1 MLLATWR
8 STNYSKYTKFNELK
22 NIHYVTKNDYYI
34 WCINADN
41 LQNLITNSILTCLR
55 YPEKLYIFESED
67 YLIIDKSEWYKAIRL
82 HDVNQG
88 LLNPLDYVVDA
99 NFTGPVE
106 YLVKEIPKNCET
118 YEVLPFEIECEN
130 IIMNKSYQ
138 QSLSKFKEVYQ
149 KPNYSSYE
157 KSVKIA
163 RLNQMNF
170 LTYVL
175 PVIWSKKE
183 SEKIDLKNIMPLTWE
198 QIEVLATTFIGLALC
213 KKPDYLLEM
222 TAGFHYWDTTEGNWD
237 HKFHNLLVEKS
248 INTLNKKTV
257 KLYSDINDVKV
268 NRNDLCPCGSG
279 KKVKKCH
286 IK

>member
-106 YLVKEIPKNCET
+106 YLVKEIPK
-118 YEVLPFEIECEN
+118 
-130 IIMNKSYQ
+130 
-138 QSLSKFKEVYQ
+138 
-149 KPNYSSYE
+149 
-157 KSVKIA
+157 
-163 RLNQMNF
+163 
-170 LTYVL
+170 
-175 PVIWSKKE
+175 
-183 SEKIDLKNIMPLTWE
+183 
-198 QIEVLATTFIGLALC
+198 
-213 KKPDYLLEM
+213 
-222 TAGFHYWDTTEGNWD
+222 
-237 HKFHNLLVEKS
+237 
-248 INTLNKKTV
+248 TV
-257 KLYSDINDVKV
+257 KHMRYYPLK
-268 NRNDLCPCGSG
+268 
-279 KKVKKCH
+279 
-286 IK
+286 